1 MKIKNTIEK
10 YFDDKISQF
19 GSCPEGVG
27 WNSDKA
33 QIVRFDQISKIIAP
47 TTHFSINDIG
57 CGYGKYYEYLK
68 NKFRSFEYHG
78 NDLSQY
84 MIEFAQKNYP
94 EATYSHIEKISD
106 INVAEY
112 TVASGIFNLKFSYSN
127 EEWLEYVLSSILE
140 LEKKATK
147 GLGFNLLTN
156 YSDMHLMKDELFYA
170 DPLYIF
176 DFCKK
181 NISPNVALLHD
192 YDLYDFTIL
201 VRK

>member
-1 MKIKNTIEK
+1 M
-10 YFDDKISQF
+10 
-19 GSCPEGVG
+19 
-27 WNSDKA
+27 
-33 QIVRFDQISKIIAP
+33 
-47 TTHFSINDIG
+47 
-57 CGYGKYYEYLK
+57 
-68 NKFRSFEYHG
+68 
-78 NDLSQY
+78 
-84 MIEFAQKNYP
+84 
-94 EATYSHIEKISD
+94 
-106 INVAEY
+106 
-112 TVASGIFNLKFSYSN
+112 
-127 EEWLEYVLSSILE
+127 SSILE

-181 NISPNVALLHD
+181 NISRNVALLHD